1 MAQDSSLP
9 DFWDRRYQEKVMP
22 WDAGH
27 VPAEFR
33 VFARQLPAG
42 ERILVPGCGSGYEV
56 GWLAGLGLDVLGL
69 EFSPAA
75 CEQARQVLG
84 PEAVRV
90 QPGDFFRH
98 EAPAYDGIYERALL
112 CALPRKT
119 WQDWA
124 RQMAALVRPGGWL
137 AGYFFHADTPKG
149 PPFGL
154 VADEL
159 DALLAPAFVCET
171 DEPSLTTLEIFAGRE
186 RWQVWRR
193 CDNPSH

>member
-98 EAPAYDGIYERALL
+98 EVPAYDGIYERALL

-119 WQDWA
+119 
-124 RQMAALVRPGGWL
+124 
-137 AGYFFHADTPKG
+137 
-149 PPFGL
+149 
-154 VADEL
+154 
-159 DALLAPAFVCET
+159 
-171 DEPSLTTLEIFAGRE
+171 
-186 RWQVWRR
+186 
-193 CDNPSH
+193 